1 MTLGVTESISDLYS
15 QPVDRGGVGGGGSYH
30 DDICVCMHAHTNI
43 LRRPI
48 LTQSHAFIIL
58 YTRMRLQKCWSLDL
72 AMLERHRRAW

>member
-48 LTQSHAFIIL
+48 LTQSHAFIIIIHSHAL
-58 YTRMRLQKCWSLDL
+58 TK
-72 AMLERHRRAW
+72 MLEFRSCDA